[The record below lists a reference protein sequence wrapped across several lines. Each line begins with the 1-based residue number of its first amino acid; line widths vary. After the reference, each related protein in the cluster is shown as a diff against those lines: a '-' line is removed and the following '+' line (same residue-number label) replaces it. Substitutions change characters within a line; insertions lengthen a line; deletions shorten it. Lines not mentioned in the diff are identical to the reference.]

1 MHRLCSFYC
10 SAQLAGCSLRGRKP
24 AAASTD
30 SSDHRFS
37 GNPGLCDVRPATA
50 SLSRLWQ
57 GSRVLFW
64 KVCPGQV
71 AVGLGGTWLG
81 PLPRCRAPSASASAR
96 IPNAPLLPFF
106 GPQKKVFKWQKLAE
120 ALKIIIWVVLTK
132 FLLSPNRTPSLPPS
146 VEPQSCLRGVQGT
159 VVLEDGFVAVPT
171 HHCPPPPP
179 RILVRGRNGAGNV
192 TLQNWRGHLLM
203 GRIHRGLWHMCS

>member
-1 MHRLCSFYC
+1 MLPARTETCRCLHG
-10 SAQLAGCSLRGRKP
+10 QLRQPLLGKSGPLRREAGDGVPLETVAGIAGALLEGVP
-24 AAASTD
+24 WTGG
-30 SSDHRFS
+30 S
-37 GNPGLCDVRPATA
+37 G
-50 SLSRLWQ
+50 
-57 GSRVLFW
+57 
-64 KVCPGQV
+64 V
-71 AVGLGGTWLG
+71 AGTCLG

-132 FLLSPNRTPSLPPS
+132 FLLSLNRTPSLLPS

-159 VVLEDGFVAVPT
+159 IVLEDGFVAVPT
-171 HHCPPPPP
+171 HHCPPPHP
-179 RILVRGRNGAGNV
+179 RILVRGRKGAGNV
-192 TLQNWRGHLLM
+192 TLPNWRGHFLM